1 MLYFKACPRCE
12 GDINVR
18 TDWYGEYMECL
29 QCGWSKDT
37 DQDVIS
43 RLSDTREALI
53 EQAVAKKAS

>member
-1 MLYFKACPRCE
+1 MLYFKSCPRCE

-37 DQDVIS
+37 AVDVVS
-43 RLSDTREALI
+43 RLSDSHEDLVN
-53 EQAVAKKAS
+53 QAVVKKAS

>member
-1 MLYFKACPRCE
+1 MIYFKACPRCE

-37 DQDVIS
+37 SEDTLS
-43 RLSDTREALI
+43 RLADTHDALVG
-53 EQAVAKKAS
+53 QVLTKKAS